1 MNDYNIIKIYVGYLQ
16 MNIDYYFSLTL
27 VKEKTKMINLIIDF
41 SLDIMNIK
49 TYRQLVRKVQ

>member
-1 MNDYNIIKIYVGYLQ
+1 